1 MFTQGRIRVFALG
14 LADALCIAIA
24 WTSVVLVYW
33 RLAGGYTPD
42 LYLDFWPVAPAFVI
56 LNAMLGLYHGSW
68 MYPAAPLPPV
78 EEMRR
83 LMLSALILH
92 LAVVT
97 VLVML
102 FQTMQGYSRMVVAI
116 SGVLTAVLAQSVRNW
131 VRRALFSL
139 HVGQIPV
146 FLSGAGDVGRRVAA
160 ILKKDAYTGFRVVGY
175 FNGAGETRA
184 SLGVDGI
191 PCLGSLKDI
200 VPEAERRD
208 VKILLA
214 CQDERLFRCQMKEF
228 SAWFTYIEF
237 LPTANAFP
245 VFGARTVT
253 FDGLGGLEMVNQ
265 ARKRVLRFQKW
276 VLDRVLA
283 LVAFVLAI
291 PLFVVIPLLIKLTSR
306 GPVFYRQERLGR
318 YGKPFR
324 VWKFRSMRADADER
338 LKRLIAEDPKV
349 ADEWANNFKLADD
362 PRVTLL
368 GRFLRRTSLDE
379 LPQLFNVLSGEMA
392 LIGPRPI
399 VEDEVKYYGTSYET
413 FASVRPGVT
422 GLWQVS
428 GRSDTDYDRRVA
440 LDTYYVLNWSPWM
453 DIWILIRTVLA
464 VLLMRGA
471 R

>member
-1 MFTQGRIRVFALG
+1 MFTQGRIRVVALG
-14 LADALCIAIA
+14 LADAICIAFV
-24 WTSVVLVYW
+24 WTLVVLAYW
-33 RLAGGYTPD
+33 RVAGGYSPE
-42 LYLDFWPVAPAFVI
+42 LYLSFWPVVPMFVA
-56 LNAMLGLYHGSW
+56 LNALLGLYHGSW

-102 FQTMQGYSRMVVAI
+102 FQTMQGYSRVVVGI
-116 SGVLTAVLAQSVRNW
+116 SGIMTAVLAQSVRNW
-131 VRRALFSL
+131 ARHALFSL
-139 HVGQIPV
+139 RVGQIPV
-146 FLSGAGDVGRRVAA
+146 LLAGAGDVGRRVAA
-160 ILKKDAYTGFRVVGY
+160 ILKTDAYTGFQVMGY
-175 FNGAGETRA
+175 FNGVREACA
-184 SLGVDGI
+184 DLGVAGI

-200 VPEAERRD
+200 VPEAMRRD

-245 VFGARTVT
+245 VFGSRAVT

-276 VLDRVLA
+276 ALDRILA
-283 LVAFVLAI
+283 LVAFIFAI
-291 PLFVVIPLLIKLTSR
+291 PFFVVIPLLIKLTSR

-318 YGKPFR
+318 GGEPFR
-324 VWKFRSMRADADER
+324 VWKFRSMYADADER
-338 LKRLIAEDPKV
+338 LQRLIAENPAM
-349 ADEWANNFKLADD
+349 ADEWANRFKLSDD
-362 PRVTLL
+362 PRVTPL

-379 LPQLFNVLSGEMA
+379 LPQLFNVLCGEMA

-399 VEDEVKYYGTSYET
+399 VEGEVEYYGTSYET
-413 FASVRPGVT
+413 FSSVRPGIT

-453 DIWILIRTVLA
+453 DIWILLRTVLA

>member
-1 MFTQGRIRVFALG
+1 MFTQGRIRVIALG
-14 LADALCIAIA
+14 LADAICIAFVWA
-24 WTSVVLVYW
+24 LVVLAYW
-33 RLAGGYTPD
+33 RVVGGYTPG
-42 LYLDFWPVAPAFVI
+42 LYLDFWPIAPMFVV
-56 LNAMLGLYHGSW
+56 LNAQLGLYHGSW

-92 LAVVT
+92 LVVVV

-102 FQTMQGYSRMVVAI
+102 FQTMQGYSRAVVAI
-116 SGVLTAVLAQSVRNW
+116 SGILTAVLAQSVRNW
-131 VRRALFSL
+131 ARRALFCL
-139 HVGQIPV
+139 HWGQIPV
-146 FLSGAGDVGRRVAA
+146 LLAGAGDVGRRVAF
-160 ILKKDAYTGFRVVGY
+160 ILRTDVYTGFRIVGY
-175 FNGAGETRA
+175 FNGVQEA
-184 SLGVDGI
+184 SADLGVEGI

-214 CQDERLFRCQMKEF
+214 SQDERLFRCQMKEF

-245 VFGARTVT
+245 VFGSKAVT

-265 ARKRVLRFQKW
+265 ARKRVLRFQKRT
-276 VLDRVLA
+276 LDWILAVLA
-283 LVAFVLAI
+283 FILSFPFFIILPILV
-291 PLFVVIPLLIKLTSR
+291 KLTSR
-306 GPVFYRQERLGR
+306 GPVFYRQRRLGR
-318 YGKPFR
+318 DGRPFF
-324 VWKFRSMRADADER
+324 VWKFRSMYADADAR
-338 LKRLIAEDPKV
+338 LRKLLAENPDV
-349 ADEWANNFKLADD
+349 ADEWGCKFKLAGD
-362 PRVTLL
+362 PRVTPF
-368 GRFLRRTSLDE
+368 GRFLRKTSLDE
-379 LPQLFNVLSGEMA
+379 LPQLFNVFCGEMA

-399 VEDEVKYYGTSYET
+399 VEEEVAYYGASYAT
-413 FASVRPGVT
+413 FSSVRPGIT

-453 DIWILIRTVLA
+453 DIWILLRTVL
-464 VLLMRGA
+464 VVVLMRGA

>member
-1 MFTQGRIRVFALG
+1 MFTQGRIRVVALG
-14 LADALCIAIA
+14 LADALCISIA
-24 WTSVVLVYW
+24 WTSVVLAYW
-33 RLAGGYTPD
+33 RVAGGYTPD
-42 LYLDFWPVAPAFVI
+42 LYLDFWPVAPMFVV

-116 SGVLTAVLAQSVRNW
+116 SGILTAVLAQSVRNW
-131 VRRALFSL
+131 VRRALFRL

-146 FLSGAGDVGRRVAA
+146 LLAGAGDVGRSVAS
-160 ILKKDAYTGFRVVGY
+160 ILKTDAYTGFQIAGY
-175 FNGAGETRA
+175 FNGVRKTDA

-200 VPEAERRD
+200 VAEAQRRD

-245 VFGARTVT
+245 VFGAKAVT

-276 VLDRVLA
+276 ALDRILA
-283 LVAFVLAI
+283 LVAFVFAI
-291 PLFVVIPLLIKLTSR
+291 PLFVIIPILIKLTSR

-318 YGKPFR
+318 YGKHFH
-324 VWKFRSMRADADER
+324 VWKFRSMHADADER
-338 LKRLIAEDPKV
+338 LKRLIADDPKV

-379 LPQLFNVLSGEMA
+379 LPQLFNVLRGEMA

-399 VEDEVKYYGTSYET
+399 VEDEVKYYGASYET

>member
-1 MFTQGRIRVFALG
+1 MFTQGRIRVIALG
-14 LADALCIAIA
+14 IADMACISAVWTVIVLA
-24 WTSVVLVYW
+24 YW
-33 RLAGGYTPD
+33 RMVGGYAPS
-42 LYLDFWPVAPAFVI
+42 LYLDFWPVVPMFAV
-56 LNAMLGLYHGSW
+56 LNALLGLYHGSW

-102 FQTMQGYSRMVVAI
+102 FQTMQGYSRVVVGI
-116 SGVLTAVLAQSVRNW
+116 SGIMTAVLAQSVRNW
-131 VRRALFSL
+131 ARRALFNL

-146 FLSGAGDVGRRVAA
+146 LLAGAGDVGRRVAA
-160 ILKKDAYTGFRVVGY
+160 ILKTDAYTGFQVVGY
-175 FNGAGETRA
+175 FNGVQEACA
-184 SLGVDGI
+184 DLDVAGI

-200 VPEAERRD
+200 VPEAMRRD

-245 VFGARTVT
+245 VFGSRAVT

-276 VLDRVLA
+276 ALDRILA
-283 LVAFVLAI
+283 LVAFVFAI
-291 PLFVVIPLLIKLTSR
+291 PFFVVIPLLVKLTSR

-318 YGKPFR
+318 GGKPFR
-324 VWKFRSMRADADER
+324 VWKFRSMYADADER
-338 LKRLIAEDPKV
+338 LQRLIAENPAM
-349 ADEWANNFKLADD
+349 ADEWANHFKLSDD
-362 PRVTLL
+362 PRVTPF

-379 LPQLFNVLSGEMA
+379 LPQLFNVLCGEMA

-399 VEDEVKYYGTSYET
+399 VEGEVEYYGTSYET
-413 FASVRPGVT
+413 FSSVRPGIT

-440 LDTYYVLNWSPWM
+440 LDTYYVLNWSPWL
-453 DIWILIRTVLA
+453 DIWILLRTVLA

>member
-1 MFTQGRIRVFALG
+1 MFTQGRIRVIALG
-14 LADALCIAIA
+14 IADMACISAVWTVIVLA
-24 WTSVVLVYW
+24 YW
-33 RLAGGYTPD
+33 RMVGGYAPS
-42 LYLDFWPVAPAFVI
+42 LYLDFWPVVPMFAV
-56 LNAMLGLYHGSW
+56 LNALLGLYHGSW

-102 FQTMQGYSRMVVAI
+102 FQTMQGYSRVVVGI
-116 SGVLTAVLAQSVRNW
+116 TGIMTAVLAQSVRNW
-131 VRRALFSL
+131 ARRALFNL

-146 FLSGAGDVGRRVAA
+146 LLAGAGDVGRRVAE
-160 ILKKDAYTGFRVVGY
+160 ILKTDAYTGFQVVGY
-175 FNGAGETRA
+175 FNGVQEACA
-184 SLGVDGI
+184 DLDVAGI

-200 VPEAERRD
+200 VPEATRRD

-245 VFGARTVT
+245 VFGSRAVT

-276 VLDRVLA
+276 ALDRILA
-283 LVAFVLAI
+283 LVAFVFAI
-291 PLFVVIPLLIKLTSR
+291 PFFVVIPLLIKLTSR

-318 YGKPFR
+318 GGKPFR
-324 VWKFRSMRADADER
+324 VWKFRSMYADADER
-338 LKRLIAEDPKV
+338 LQRLIAENPAM
-349 ADEWANNFKLADD
+349 ADEWANHFKLSDD
-362 PRVTLL
+362 PRVTPF

-379 LPQLFNVLSGEMA
+379 LPQLFNVLCGEMA

-399 VEDEVKYYGTSYET
+399 VEGEVEYYGTSYET
-413 FASVRPGVT
+413 FSSVRPGIT

-428 GRSDTDYDRRVA
+428 GRSDTDYDR
-440 LDTYYVLNWSPWM
+440 
-453 DIWILIRTVLA
+453 TVLA